1 MVFLMRDILIPT
13 EVLNKILQSDSLL
26 PHELNSKVADT
37 KAVLTAMCLGA
48 GIDYNLAKNLNAF
61 IDNVDP
67 VDQSWCP
74 GGDVKIF
81 LSNKH
86 WKKDTLLNFAKS
98 FATAI
103 IEELDSRFAYLGI
116 LDKFQIFYPQNYLGM
131 DKKNIDEYGK
141 DSFFDILK

>member
-1 MVFLMRDILIPT
+1 
-13 EVLNKILQSDSLL
+13 
-26 PHELNSKVADT
+26 
-37 KAVLTAMCLGA
+37 MCLGA
-48 GIDYNLAKNLNAF
+48 GIDYNLAKNAF

-103 IEELDSRFAYLGI
+103 IEELDSRFADLGI
-116 LDKFQIFYPQNYLGM
+116 LYQFQIFYPQNYLGV

-141 DSFFDILK
+141 DYFFDIKIFLRG